1 MSLLVLALPSGL
13 PGPASSHAWVT
24 SLDGRRV
31 SAHGEAAASLLPP
44 AGRGVEVVA
53 VVPAS
58 GLSWHSVQL
67 PRGIGPRS
75 PRLRATLAGLLEEQL
90 LDEPEQLHFALAP
103 DATAGGLTWVAVCRR
118 DWLTAHIQAL
128 DAAQRPVARIVPEL
142 APDADNLRL
151 TVTGEPEHPQLLVG
165 GPNPQALP
173 LNAGTR
179 MLLHA
184 RWGDAWTQAPLQA
197 EPAVAALA
205 ESWLGQ
211 TPALLAP
218 AERRLAASGTAW
230 DLAQGELARSGA
242 ARTSRRLGAAWR
254 TFAHAPRWRPARW
267 GLALLLLAQVAGLN
281 LAAWRTRSELA
292 ERRQHVSAALTQSFP
307 QVKVVVDAPVQMA
320 REVAAL
326 RQNTG
331 AASPRDLGAML
342 GAWAQQVDAAAVP
355 TAFEFSPGELRIK
368 GVQLSA
374 SELTQARAQLR
385 PLGYRLDTEEGAAV
399 LREGATP

>member
-218 AERRLAASGTAW
+218 AERRLAAYRAN
-230 DLAQGELARSGA
+230 
-242 ARTSRRLGAAWR
+242 
-254 TFAHAPRWRPARW
+254 AHASAERSARIWRA
-267 GLALLLLAQVAGLN
+267 
-281 LAAWRTRSELA
+281 LA
-292 ERRQHVSAALTQSFP
+292 EVQTAMPPSTEAFDVGVS
-307 QVKVVVDAPVQMA
+307 
-320 REVAAL
+320 
-326 RQNTG
+326 
-331 AASPRDLGAML
+331 
-342 GAWAQQVDAAAVP
+342 
-355 TAFEFSPGELRIK
+355 
-368 GVQLSA
+368 GVSGV
-374 SELTQARAQLR
+374 S
-385 PLGYRLDTEEGAAV
+385 G
-399 LREGATP
+399 

>member
-151 TVTGEPEHPQLLVG
+151 TVTGEPE
-165 GPNPQALP
+165 
-173 LNAGTR
+173 AGT
-179 MLLHA
+179 LS
-184 RWGDAWTQAPLQA
+184 A
-197 EPAVAALA
+197 EPSKSVF
-205 ESWLGQ
+205 S
-211 TPALLAP
+211 
-218 AERRLAASGTAW
+218 
-230 DLAQGELARSGA
+230 
-242 ARTSRRLGAAWR
+242 SRRPTSTLV
-254 TFAHAPRWRPARW
+254 APM
-267 GLALLLLAQVAGLN
+267 
-281 LAAWRTRSELA
+281 S
-292 ERRQHVSAALTQSFP
+292 
-307 QVKVVVDAPVQMA
+307 K
-320 REVAAL
+320 
-326 RQNTG
+326 
-331 AASPRDLGAML
+331 
-342 GAWAQQVDAAAVP
+342 
-355 TAFEFSPGELRIK
+355 
-368 GVQLSA
+368 
-374 SELTQARAQLR
+374 RA
-385 PLGYRLDTEEGAAV
+385 
-399 LREGATP
+399 